1 MKTYY
6 TGLIVLCL
14 AASLSSCEKKCHPV
28 VQPALYFT
36 LVDQA
41 NKPLLTDNNALRVK
55 VLYKRLG
62 LSNSKKDTLRLS
74 EILSVG
80 NIKYPATPLL
90 VSSEILYQSTMVDS
104 ASYELLLDKKS
115 VGTLR
120 LYPLQRSVDCD
131 TWTYTSSVTFNGKV
145 IPPVG
150 PTNEVYLLPVT
161 P

>member
-6 TGLIVLCL
+6 AGLIVLCL
-14 AASLSSCEKKCHPV
+14 AASLSNCKQKCHPV
-28 VQPALYFT
+28 VQPSLYFT

-41 NKPLLTDNNALRVK
+41 NKPLLTDNASLRVK
-55 VLYKRLG
+55 ILYKRLG
-62 LSNSKKDTLRLS
+62 QSNSRKDTLRLS
-74 EILSVG
+74 GTLSAD

-90 VSSEILYQSTMVDS
+90 VSSEILFQSTMVDS

-115 VGTLR
+115 VGILR
-120 LYPLQRSVDCD
+120 LSPFKRSVDCD

-145 IPPVG
+145 IEPVG
-150 PTNEVYLLPVT
+150 PTNEVYLLPVK